1 MGDVILLST
10 LLFLSGEHRISSNPL
25 LAIVVIL
32 TYTLGW
38 LYCKVNNLVHP
49 SPIAEQQIP
58 YREWELAV
66 LVQILVLVTVVI

>member
-1 MGDVILLST
+1 MILLST
-10 LLFLSGEHRISSNPL
+10 LLFLSGEHRISANPL
-25 LAIVVIL
+25 LAIVIL

-38 LYCKVNNLVHP
+38 LYCKVNNLVLP

-66 LVQILVLVTVVI
+66 LVQILVLVTVVV